1 MLTQELQILRDLRRG
16 KRITPL
22 EALAD
27 YGCFRLGARI
37 YDIKQR
43 GYAVKKVM
51 VERGE
56 ARVAQYYL

>member
-1 MLTQELQILRDLRRG
+1 MLTQELMILRDLRRG
-16 KRITPL
+16 HKITPI
-22 EALAD
+22 EALHR

-43 GYAVKKVM
+43 GYDVKKIM

>member
-1 MLTQELQILRDLRRG
+1 MLKQELQILRDLKKG
-16 KRITPL
+16 KKIT
-22 EALAD
+22 ALDALNR
-27 YGCFRLGARI
+27 YGCMRLAARI
-37 YDIKQR
+37 WDIKDR